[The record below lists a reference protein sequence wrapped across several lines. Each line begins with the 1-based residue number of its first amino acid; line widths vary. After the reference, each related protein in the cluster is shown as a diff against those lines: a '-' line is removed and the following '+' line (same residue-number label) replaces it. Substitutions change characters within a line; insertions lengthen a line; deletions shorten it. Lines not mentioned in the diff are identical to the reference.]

1 MEQEQKQQSAS
12 AMQRFMKFASK
23 CKGKLT
29 ASVLLATVGVL
40 CGMAPYISVAKIT
53 AAFYNKSQTLELI
66 FLWGG
71 IAIAGLILKMFFT
84 TVSSMK
90 SHEAAFTIMK
100 SIRSSLIKKMER
112 VPMGVMVDT
121 PSGTLK
127 TLVVDVVDKMEKPLA
142 HILPEMISN
151 ILVPV
156 FMLILLILLDYRM
169 ALATLATIPVGFI
182 IFMGQMIGYREKSA
196 RYAKAN
202 DEMNNAIVEYVTGIE
217 VIKAFNQ
224 SASSYGKYTKA
235 VTDFKN
241 ATIDWWKGC
250 WFFSSI
256 GNTIISSTL
265 LVTLPYG
272 AFLFMDGKID
282 FSTFITCIILSLG
295 IAGPIM
301 AASQYVENFALVS
314 QSMEQ
319 IDAFM
324 ELPEL
329 QRPSGEVKL
338 TNSQFSFKNV
348 SFAYGEKEVLHGIN
362 LDTVPNGV
370 TAIVGPSGGGKS
382 TLAKLMA
389 GFWDISSGTL
399 SFGGKLIS
407 EISIPQLMNEI
418 SYVAQDNFLFNKTI
432 MENIRMGRPD
442 ATDEEVVEAAKAA
455 GCHDFIEALEHGYQT
470 MAGDAGGK
478 LSGGERQRITIARAM
493 MKNASVVILDEAT
506 AYADPENEAIVQKA
520 INKLV
525 QGKTLIVIAHRLST
539 IKNADKIVVM
549 ESGRV
554 LAEGKQQELLDTCP
568 LYARMW
574 HDHIAATEVA

>member
-1 MEQEQKQQSAS
+1 MEQKQQSAK
-12 AMQRFMKFASK
+12 AMQRFMKFAGE

-29 ASVLLATVGVL
+29 ASVLLAILGVL
-40 CGMAPYISVAKIT
+40 CGMAPYFSVAEIT
-53 AAFYNKSQTLELI
+53 AAFYSKTQTLEFI

-71 IAIAGLILKMFFT
+71 IAITGFILKMFFA
-84 TVSSMK
+84 TVSTMK
-90 SHEAAFTIMK
+90 SHEAAFSIMK
-100 SIRSSLIKKMER
+100 NIRFALVKKMER
-112 VPMGVMVDT
+112 VPMGVMLDT

-156 FMLILLILLDYRM
+156 FMLIMLFVLDGRM
-169 ALATLATIPVGFI
+169 ALATLATIPIGFVV
-182 IFMGQMIGYREKSA
+182 FMGQMIGYQEKSA

-202 DEMNNAIVEYVTGIE
+202 DDMNNAIVEYVTGIE

-235 VTDFKN
+235 VTYFRDT
-241 ATIDWWKGC
+241 TIAWWKGC

-265 LVTLPYG
+265 LISLPYG
-272 AFLFMDGKID
+272 AFLFMNGKVD
-282 FSTFITCIILSLG
+282 FSTFITCIVLSLG

-319 IDAFM
+319 LDAFM
-324 ELPEL
+324 SLPEL
-329 QRPSGEVKL
+329 HRPTEEVKL
-338 TNSQFSFKNV
+338 VNSQFCFKNV
-348 SFAYGEKEVLHGIN
+348 SFAYDKKEVLHGIH
-362 LDTVPNGV
+362 LETVPNGI

-389 GFWDISSGTL
+389 GFWDISSGILT
-399 SFGGKLIS
+399 FGGRPVS
-407 EISIPQLMNEI
+407 EIPVSQLMNEI
-418 SYVAQDNFLFNKTI
+418 SYVAQDNFLFDKTI
-432 MENIRMGRPD
+432 MENIRMGCPG
-442 ATDEEVVEAAKAA
+442 ATDEEVKEAAKAA
-455 GCHDFIEALEHGYQT
+455 GCHEFIEALENGYQT
-470 MAGDAGGK
+470 MAGEAGGK

-493 MKNASVVILDEAT
+493 MKKASVVILDEAT

-520 INKLV
+520 IQKLV
-525 QGKTLIVIAHRLST
+525 KGKTLIVIAHRLST
-539 IKNADKIVVM
+539 IKNADKIVVV
-549 ESGRV
+549 ENGQV
-554 LAEGKQQELLDTCP
+554 VAEGKQEELLDACP

-574 HDHIAATEVA
+574 NDHIAAMEVE

>member
-1 MEQEQKQQSAS
+1 MEQKQQSS
-12 AMQRFMKFASK
+12 NAMQRFMKFASE

-29 ASVLLATVGVL
+29 VSVLLAILGVT
-40 CGMAPYISVAKIT
+40 CGMAPYLSVAQII
-53 AAFYNKSQTLELI
+53 AAFYNKTQTLEFIL
-66 FLWGG
+66 LWGG
-71 IAIAGLILKMFFT
+71 IAIAGLVLKILLATLST
-84 TVSSMK
+84 TK
-90 SHEAAFTIMK
+90 SHEAAFSIMK
-100 SIRSSLIKKMER
+100 SIRSALVKKMDR

-156 FMLILLILLDYRM
+156 FMLIFLFVLDFRM

-182 IFMGQMIGYREKSA
+182 VFMGQMIGYQEKSA

-202 DEMNNAIVEYVTGIE
+202 DDMNNAIMEYVTGIE

-235 VTDFKN
+235 VTYFRDT
-241 ATIDWWKGC
+241 TIDWWKGC

-256 GNTIISSTL
+256 GNSIISSTL
-265 LVTLPYG
+265 LVALPYG
-272 AFLFMDGKID
+272 AFLFMNGNID

-301 AASQYVENFALVS
+301 AASQYVENFAVVS

-319 IDAFM
+319 IETFM
-324 ELPEL
+324 ALPEL
-329 QRPSGEVKL
+329 DRPSEKAEL
-338 TNSQFSFKNV
+338 TNSQFCFNNV
-348 SFAYGEKEVLHGIN
+348 HFGYGEKEVLHGIN
-362 LDTVPNGV
+362 LNTVPNGV

-389 GFWDISSGTL
+389 GFWDISSGALTY
-399 SFGGKLIS
+399 GGKPIS
-407 EISIPQLMNEI
+407 EIPAAQLMQEV
-418 SYVAQDNFLFNKTI
+418 SYVAQDNFLFDRTI

-442 ATDEEVVEAAKAA
+442 ATDDEVIETAKAA
-455 GCHDFIEALEHGYQT
+455 GCHEFIMELENGYQT

-493 MKNASVVILDEAT
+493 MKKASVVILDEAT
-506 AYADPENEAIVQKA
+506 AYADPENEAIVQAA

-539 IKNADKIVVM
+539 IKNADKIVVV
-549 ESGRV
+549 ENGQV
-554 LAEGKQQELLDTCP
+554 IAEGRQQELMENCP

-574 HDHIAATEVA
+574 HDHIAATEAA